1 MKMQVPKKIVRKK
14 MVSFVNVTVHVF
26 PKHKFMMK
34 RQDYGMEN
42 AMESIIVVKNSIG
55 LVIVQKIKLV

>member
-1 MKMQVPKKIVRKK
+1 

-42 AMESIIVVKNSIG
+42 AMESIIVVKNSMG
-55 LVIVQKIKLV
+55 LAIVQKIKHV